1 MTKMYFLWSLGES
14 ISIKWVCKSITF
26 YMAIC
31 VLIISIF
38 SFELPANPSGDAI
51 VWTATFKADFAHI
64 PQFLQNR
71 YLILFFWRKKLPG
84 PFCHPTITWRCLSI
98 PPQSVVGGAF
108 PQSCKPIM
116 LAGPLHT
123 YRLLFKK
130 VKPQSSWVTICKGEK
145 YFYTG
150 NLLQE
155 QSGC

>member
-1 MTKMYFLWSLGES
+1 MTKMYFFWSLGES
-14 ISIKWVCKSITF
+14 ISIKCVYKSITF
-26 YMAIC
+26 YMSIC

-51 VWTATFKADFAHI
+51 VWTAAFKADFAHI

-71 YLILFFWRKKLPG
+71 YFIPFFWRKKLAW
-84 PFCHPTITWRCLSI
+84 PFRHPTITWRCLQV

-108 PQSCKPIM
+108 PQPCKPIM

-123 YRLLFKK
+123 YHLLFKK
-130 VKPQSSWVTICKGEK
+130 VKSQSAWVTNWKGEK
-145 YFYTG
+145 FFYTG

-155 QSGC
+155 QSSC